1 MSIRT
6 SLMLGLVAVAAM
18 AWAMPAQAALVHHYT
33 FDTNANDSAGSTH
46 GTLQGDAFINTG
58 GGNPVGGGYLDLD
71 GNGDWVTF
79 GTNILTPSGNTTTHS
94 VTISG
99 WVRFDGTTKDN
110 PYDTRNIGTLYCE
123 AYGSNARYHWWGR
136 SDQSGGQAQLDQLPP
151 SGVAT
156 ITASNTGFDD
166 FGWHHIAYVQDTGGT
181 WASIY
186 VDGAL
191 LATSSTQETFSGTG
205 TISVAIGNR
214 MNSNGKEP
222 DAGLD
227 DMAFWHEPLTAGE
240 MKGLYDVAV
249 ESALNYNAGEFDLLK
264 QVHDAGSGSV
274 TVGGITWSYM
284 TGLGSTEG
292 LFKTG
297 NTYTLVLDGS
307 AGTGLIP
314 EPATLALLGLGG
326 LGLVLGRKRR

>member
-1 MSIRT
+1 MKTRT
-6 SLMLGLVAVAAM
+6 SLMLGLVAVAVL

-79 GTNILTPSGNTTTHS
+79 GTNLLTPSGNTTTHS
-94 VTISG
+94 VTISN
-99 WVRFDGTTKDN
+99 WVRFDDANWIHGEFYN
-110 PYDTRNIGTLYCE
+110 ECYGNSSRTRYQW
-123 AYGSNARYHWWGR
+123 AGR
-136 SDQSGGQAQLDQLPP
+136 TDLDRVQLDQYPP
-151 SGVAT
+151 GGGVTIAAT
-156 ITASNTGFDD
+156 DTGIDD
-166 FGWHHIAYVQDTGGT
+166 LGWHHIAYVQDTGGT

-186 VDGAL
+186 VDGVL
-191 LATSSTQETFSGTG
+191 VATSSTQETF
-205 TISVAIGNR
+205 
-214 MNSNGKEP
+214 
-222 DAGLD
+222 DAGGNPLTGVQIGMRPGVSPPRYHKGDLD

-292 LFKTG
+292 LSKIG
-297 NTYTLVLDGS
+297 GQYTLVLDGS

-326 LGLVLGRKRR
+326 LGLILGRKRR